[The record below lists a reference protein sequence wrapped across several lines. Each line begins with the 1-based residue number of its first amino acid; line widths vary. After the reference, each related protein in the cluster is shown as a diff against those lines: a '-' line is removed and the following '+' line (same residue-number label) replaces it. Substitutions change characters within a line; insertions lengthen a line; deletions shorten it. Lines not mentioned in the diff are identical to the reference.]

1 WDQFGRILKEG
12 YTDYSNKDKIA
23 DLFRFNSSK
32 CKDKDELI
40 DLKTYVERLVKNQD
54 EIYFLSGPSRQDL
67 DNNPILEIFKKNN
80 IEVLYCYDP
89 VDEFVL
95 PGLFEYK
102 KKKIVSADQADLSKI
117 EKLSTQEEKKKE
129 VSRAKRQDLE
139 KLTRR
144 MKNILG
150 DKVEDVIL
158 SDRLIDSPAL
168 LAGTDMH
175 MSKQM
180 EKIMQ
185 MVNREVK
192 PIPKKMEINKNHP
205 LINKMLTIYK
215 TDPKDALLTKLVHNL
230 YTSVLLLDGNI
241 TDTHEMVDNLQIL
254 LKETANLYTKQGED
268 NILQILITWLKDAGL
283 SILFI
288 IVGTF
293 ILIRMI
299 NYLSDRIF
307 ASVRDK
313 KKDDVEF
320 GKRSDT
326 LNSIFRNVWTIL
338 ICSIAVIIILGEL
351 GIDIGPILAAAGI
364 LGLAVGFGAQS
375 LVKDLIRGFFILI
388 EDQYR
393 VGDVV
398 QIEDKAGVVEKM
410 TLKLTILRD
419 LAGNVHHI
427 PNGEINVVTNMTKG
441 YSRYLFEIGV
451 AYRENVDEVMKIMKK
466 VDEELRADPEYTDDI
481 IEPLEIFGLDQFA
494 DSALIIK
501 ARITTKPIKQWRIG
515 REYNRRL
522 KKAFDKNNIEIPFPH
537 LTLYAGKD
545 KKDQSPPLNIK
556 LNK

>member
-1 WDQFGRILKEG
+1 MAGKKVEITTKSAQKDEPAYIWTSTGQGSFQITPAPGDIKRGTTIKVFLREDAEKFSQKATVQSAIEKYSNFVPFPIYLEGEKANKISAIWREPKSSVKEKDYKEFFKFIARQNDDPLTWYHFKADVPLQFNVLLFIPQTNFELMGLSRKDSGINLFVKRVMIDPQAKEILPSYLRFVEGVIESDDLPLNISRETLQENPYMIKIKNTVVSKFLSYLKDFSQKKPDQYKQFWDQFGRILKEG

-23 DLFRFNSSK
+23 DLYLFNSSK

-40 DLKTYVERLVKNQD
+40 DLKTYVERLVKDQD

-67 DNNPILEIFKKNN
+67 DNNPTLEMFKKNN

-102 KKKIVSADQADLSKI
+102 KKKIVSADQAELSKI
-117 EKLSTQEEKKKE
+117 EKLSTQKEKKKE
-129 VSRAKRQDLE
+129 VSSAKRQDLE

-241 TDTHEMVDNLQIL
+241 TDTHEMVDNLQNL
-254 LKETANLYTKQGED
+254 LKETANLYTKQEG
-268 NILQILITWLKDAGL
+268 
-283 SILFI
+283 
-288 IVGTF
+288 
-293 ILIRMI
+293 
-299 NYLSDRIF
+299 
-307 ASVRDK
+307 K
-313 KKDDVEF
+313 K
-320 GKRSDT
+320 
-326 LNSIFRNVWTIL
+326 
-338 ICSIAVIIILGEL
+338 
-351 GIDIGPILAAAGI
+351 
-364 LGLAVGFGAQS
+364 
-375 LVKDLIRGFFILI
+375 
-388 EDQYR
+388 
-393 VGDVV
+393 
-398 QIEDKAGVVEKM
+398 
-410 TLKLTILRD
+410 
-419 LAGNVHHI
+419 
-427 PNGEINVVTNMTKG
+427 
-441 YSRYLFEIGV
+441 
-451 AYRENVDEVMKIMKK
+451 
-466 VDEELRADPEYTDDI
+466 
-481 IEPLEIFGLDQFA
+481 
-494 DSALIIK
+494 
-501 ARITTKPIKQWRIG
+501 
-515 REYNRRL
+515 
-522 KKAFDKNNIEIPFPH
+522 
-537 LTLYAGKD
+537 
-545 KKDQSPPLNIK
+545 
-556 LNK
+556 

>member
-1 WDQFGRILKEG
+1 M
-12 YTDYSNKDKIA
+12 
-23 DLFRFNSSK
+23 
-32 CKDKDELI
+32 
-40 DLKTYVERLVKNQD
+40 
-54 EIYFLSGPSRQDL
+54 
-67 DNNPILEIFKKNN
+67 DN
-80 IEVLYCYDP
+80 
-89 VDEFVL
+89 
-95 PGLFEYK
+95 
-102 KKKIVSADQADLSKI
+102 
-117 EKLSTQEEKKKE
+117 
-129 VSRAKRQDLE
+129 
-139 KLTRR
+139 
-144 MKNILG
+144 M
-150 DKVEDVIL
+150 
-158 SDRLIDSPAL
+158 
-168 LAGTDMH
+168 
-175 MSKQM
+175 
-180 EKIMQ
+180 
-185 MVNREVK
+185 
-192 PIPKKMEINKNHP
+192 
-205 LINKMLTIYK
+205 
-215 TDPKDALLTKLVHNL
+215 
-230 YTSVLLLDGNI
+230 
-241 TDTHEMVDNLQIL
+241 
-254 LKETANLYTKQGED
+254 
-268 NILQILITWLKDAGL
+268 LQILITWLKDAGL

-375 LVKDLIRGFFILI
+375 LVKDIIRGFFILI

-466 VDEELRADPEYTDDI
+466 VDEELRADPEYTNDI
-481 IEPLEIFGLDQFA
+481 IEPLEVFGLDQFA

-522 KKAFDKNNIEIPFPH
+522 KKAFDENNIEIPFPH

-556 LNK
+556 LEKE

>member
-1 WDQFGRILKEG
+1 M
-12 YTDYSNKDKIA
+12 
-23 DLFRFNSSK
+23 
-32 CKDKDELI
+32 
-40 DLKTYVERLVKNQD
+40 
-54 EIYFLSGPSRQDL
+54 
-67 DNNPILEIFKKNN
+67 DN
-80 IEVLYCYDP
+80 
-89 VDEFVL
+89 
-95 PGLFEYK
+95 
-102 KKKIVSADQADLSKI
+102 
-117 EKLSTQEEKKKE
+117 
-129 VSRAKRQDLE
+129 
-139 KLTRR
+139 
-144 MKNILG
+144 M
-150 DKVEDVIL
+150 
-158 SDRLIDSPAL
+158 
-168 LAGTDMH
+168 
-175 MSKQM
+175 
-180 EKIMQ
+180 
-185 MVNREVK
+185 
-192 PIPKKMEINKNHP
+192 
-205 LINKMLTIYK
+205 
-215 TDPKDALLTKLVHNL
+215 
-230 YTSVLLLDGNI
+230 
-241 TDTHEMVDNLQIL
+241 
-254 LKETANLYTKQGED
+254 
-268 NILQILITWLKDAGL
+268 LQILITWLKDAGL

-326 LNSIFRNVWTIL
+326 LNSIL

-375 LVKDLIRGFFILI
+375 LVKDIIRGFFILI

-466 VDEELRADPEYTDDI
+466 VDEELRADPEYTNDI
-481 IEPLEIFGLDQFA
+481 IEPLEVFGLDQFA

-522 KKAFDKNNIEIPFPH
+522 KKAFDENNIEIPFPH

-556 LNK
+556 LEKE